1 MLYSL
6 IARLAAPV
14 AFASVL
20 WRSITEPAYRTGWAE
35 RFGFGERLQP
45 PGCIWVHAVSMGEVA
60 AAASLV
66 RALRA
71 RHGGLPLVVTTA
83 TPTGARRARE
93 LLSGDGVRIRFG
105 PYDVPGAVRR
115 FFDRVQPR
123 VAIFME
129 TELWP
134 NLHQECLRRG
144 VPRIIASARLS
155 TRSWPRYRRLRWLMS
170 PLLARGVNIS
180 AQSEDDAARFRELGA
195 PATAVQ
201 VDGNLKF
208 EVSVD
213 ARARAGG
220 QELRRRD
227 LGERPVWTAGST
239 HAGEEERVLD
249 AHALVRAAVPGALLV
264 LAPRHP
270 NSFDAVAALLERR
283 AVNFVRRS
291 GGVAPGADIEV
302 LLLDT
307 LGELPLFY
315 AAADAAF
322 VGGSLVPI
330 GGHNLLEPAALGVP
344 VASGPH
350 QSNSPEIARLMF
362 DSGAAVQVT
371 DATQLADAI
380 SSWLI
385 EPGESARTGAIGR
398 AVVARNR
405 GSLQRVLALVD
416 QALPRA

>member
-1 MLYSL
+1 M
-6 IARLAAPV
+6 
-14 AFASVL
+14 
-20 WRSITEPAYRTGWAE
+20 
-35 RFGFGERLQP
+35 
-45 PGCIWVHAVSMGEVA
+45 
-60 AAASLV
+60 
-66 RALRA
+66 
-71 RHGGLPLVVTTA
+71 TTA

-213 ARARAGG
+213 AQARAGG
-220 QELRRRD
+220 RELRRRD
-227 LGERPVWTAGST
+227 LGERRVWTAGST

-270 NSFDAVAALLERR
+270 NRFDAVAALLERR

-291 GGVAPGADIEV
+291 GGVAPGADVEV

-385 EPGESARTGAIGR
+385 EPGESARIGAIGR

-416 QALPRA
+416 LALPRA